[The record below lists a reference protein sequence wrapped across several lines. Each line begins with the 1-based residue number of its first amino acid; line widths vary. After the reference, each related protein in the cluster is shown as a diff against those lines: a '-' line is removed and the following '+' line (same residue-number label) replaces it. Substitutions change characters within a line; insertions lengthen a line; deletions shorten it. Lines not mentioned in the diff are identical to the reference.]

1 MKNLL
6 MLEGTCNI
14 TETSEKL
21 TIQELFFLITIHRFT
36 CLCKIIIASH
46 KFMED

>member
-21 TIQELFFLITIHRFT
+21 TIQELFFLITSFHVS
-36 CLCKIIIASH
+36 LKNHASH